1 MTLLRIIRD
10 FFLPSGSNRRM
21 PFSVRGYALL
31 CYASVAVVVAI
42 LVSFSQ
48 VSSVLPLPFRAFFAA
63 LSQEFI
69 TSQVNS
75 ERERISILPLSTNS
89 LLSEAARL
97 KAEDMIAR
105 DYFSHR
111 DLSGNLPW
119 MWFNR
124 VGYRYAAAGENLA
137 IDFSDSN
144 ALVRAWLN
152 SPTHAKII
160 QNGTF
165 RNIGIG
171 IASGDFQGRYT
182 SVAVMFV
189 GTKTAASVASVAT
202 PLPPTPP
209 PLLTQPPATSL
220 PTPPPTAPPVT
231 PPPVME
237 PGGAITD
244 EIPAGVPLIVQTQN
258 EPEPLSP
265 DSGISQIQ
273 ALKSSAFTTA
283 PLVLRWALSTVLLLA
298 LFSAVVVLFGGG
310 RAALILPRASACV
323 LLLAVL
329 WAPVLF

>member
-1 MTLLRIIRD
+1 MTPLRIIRD

-21 PFSVRGYALL
+21 PFSLRGYALL

-69 TSQVNS
+69 NSQVNS
-75 ERERISILPLSTNS
+75 ERERIAVLPLSTNS
-89 LLSEAARL
+89 LLAEAARM

-152 SPTHAKII
+152 SPTHAEII
-160 QNGTF
+160 RNGTF
-165 RNIGIG
+165 RDIGIG
-171 IASGDFQGRYT
+171 IASGDFQGRST

-189 GTKTAASVASVAT
+189 GTQTAVSVASVAT
-202 PLPPTPP
+202 PLPPTPSP
-209 PLLTQPPATSL
+209 VTQPPAIPP
-220 PTPPPTAPPVT
+220 PTLPPTAPPVT
-231 PPPVME
+231 SPPVTE
-237 PGGAITD
+237 PGGATTD
-244 EIPAGVPLIVQTQN
+244 EIPANVPLIVQTQN

-310 RAALILPRASACV
+310 L
-323 LLLAVL
+323 
-329 WAPVLF
+329 

>member
-1 MTLLRIIRD
+1 MTFLRIIRD
-10 FFLPSGSNRRM
+10 FFFPSGSNRRM
-21 PFSVRGYALL
+21 PLSLRGYALL
-31 CYASVAVVVAI
+31 CYASAAVAVVV

-48 VSSVLPLPFRAFFAA
+48 VSSVFPLPFRTFFAA
-63 LSQEFI
+63 LSQELI

-75 ERERISILPLSTNS
+75 ERERISILPLSTNP
-89 LLSEAARL
+89 LLSEAARM
-97 KAEDMIAR
+97 KAEDMIAL

-144 ALVRAWLN
+144 ALVRSWLN

-165 RNIGIG
+165 RDIGIG

-209 PLLTQPPATSL
+209 PVTQPPATFP

-231 PPPVME
+231 PPPVTE
-237 PGGAITD
+237 PGGATTD
-244 EIPAGVPLIVQTQN
+244 EIPANVPLI
-258 EPEPLSP
+258 
-265 DSGISQIQ
+265 
-273 ALKSSAFTTA
+273 
-283 PLVLRWALSTVLLLA
+283 
-298 LFSAVVVLFGGG
+298 
-310 RAALILPRASACV
+310 
-323 LLLAVL
+323 
-329 WAPVLF
+329 